1 MCLGLGLCLR
11 FRRYAHGALDRQ
23 IVRFIGSRMSISHTQ
38 NCFEGITVSRLNVL
52 RVFSVFMLTALMS
65 VSANAAPADQKKDAV
80 QINLEQFRIVIKE
93 GKEVKEPLVN
103 GTPIKLGDTIEYR
116 ATYKNVSIAPVR
128 KLVANLDVPKGT
140 EYVAKTVNP
149 VAAEASVDKIS
160 FAPIPLIGADKKEIP
175 AKDYRALHWRVSEL
189 AAGQS
194 FVVSARMK
202 VSTQ

>member
-1 MCLGLGLCLR
+1 MFGSWVMLKIPALSSWCLGQADSSVHR
-11 FRRYAHGALDRQ
+11 VAHEYC
-23 IVRFIGSRMSISHTQ
+23 HTQ

-52 RVFSVFMLTALMS
+52 GVFSVFMLSMLMA

-80 QINLEQFRIVIKE
+80 QINLEQFRIVVKE
-93 GKEVKEPLVN
+93 GKELKESLTN
-103 GTPIKLGDTIEYR
+103 GTPIKMGDTIEYR
-116 ATYKNVSIAPVR
+116 ATYKNVSTAPVR

-140 EYVAKTVNP
+140 EYVAKSVNP
-149 VAAEASVDKIS
+149 VAAEATVDKIN

-175 AKDYRALHWRVSEL
+175 VKDYRALHWRVSEL
-189 AAGQS
+189 APGQS